1 MIITF
6 DTTFFVL
13 HYFSREEELLSKT
26 KRILYAS
33 RRLGNKGLVPTIVL
47 GELYALT
54 HKKAGRDLAEKR
66 FNEIIHSG
74 LSIVELSAEISKQAA
89 IYRRK
94 YEEKIPWGD
103 CIIAATGALAKAE
116 FIITEDPHFGE
127 IEEVKARKLAE
138 VKI

>member
-26 KRILYAS
+26 KRILYTS
-33 RRLGNKGLVPTIVL
+33 RKLGNKGLVPTIVL

-66 FNEIIHSG
+66 FNEIINSG

-94 YEEKIPWGD
+94 YEEKIHWGD

-127 IEEVKARKLAE
+127 IKEVKARKLAE